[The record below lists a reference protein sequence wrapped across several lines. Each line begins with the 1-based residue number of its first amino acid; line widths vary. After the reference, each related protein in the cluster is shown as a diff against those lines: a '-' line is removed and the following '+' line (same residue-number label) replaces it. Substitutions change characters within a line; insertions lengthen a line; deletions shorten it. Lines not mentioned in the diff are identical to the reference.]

1 MSFSDSIR
9 GYGWMVMLAVLAAT
23 GCQRDS
29 AALPPEA
36 GPPPQALPDAFQ
48 TPALAIV
55 EGTNLIGNPGFEAG
69 AIDSPTYRWS
79 PNNWAKNDVQFT
91 LDSDH
96 PHSGQYAQRVTMKR
110 ILNQPDVQL
119 AMQHLPVKPGMAVQL
134 HFWMRGRTNSLP
146 IQVQFRKGGA
156 PYTTYW
162 DFQIPPEDQWTEYV
176 FNVTLPPKTDPDDTA
191 LMFNMKQE
199 NTYWLDDVSVV
210 EFPVTDGRPAMT
222 GNLIA
227 NGSFEAGRDRW
238 YAEFRESGG
247 KSYSNFEP
255 AVQKNIL
262 ADITSVAAA
271 DAPSGHRVLRFP
283 VFENCAASLTS
294 AYFPMRYNVPA
305 IISFKLKT
313 SAPGRNF
320 HVQLGSGK
328 VPNLTLLGKGFT
340 SPDTDWHTYTFPVT
354 PAPASSGVYFLQLST
369 ASPGEYEL
377 DSIRVNEGDQPLG
390 DDQARHFNAGIEPAD
405 DTHPANIFY
414 HNDKAMFRL
423 RVENNT
429 PGISPSSPETRN
441 STAST
446 AAPPLKPETLVPETL
461 PFRGRVVDVWN
472 RTISEFNLAVTLD
485 EQGMG
490 EATFRVPTHLY
501 GGFKCEIDRAAKSSR
516 LMPDAELIY
525 SVVEPLPSPKDAG
538 DSYFGGHVMLT
549 PYNLLIAERAGFR
562 WLRLHPP
569 MPTKWMVIEQEPGK
583 YDFQLEGVRRA
594 HDMGF
599 KLLGSFDTTPDFHA
613 WPDLVT
619 KSGWGNNSLPHDW
632 AAYRR
637 YVVATAKAFSPY
649 IDHWEVWNEPDSSG
663 FLKVPDEKKRAE
675 SYVEILRNTRQALD
689 DAGLKLPLVA
699 PAVSHITAKMFKP
712 AVRDGARDLD
722 IVSFHYYNET
732 TGPEE
737 FKPAMTEEL
746 AFIRGFKNHAD
757 QTPDIWMTEG
767 GVWLAS
773 GNSWLRTSQAP
784 RTQVVS
790 VLDAAHSLVRT
801 AVAFKAMGLG
811 KHFHYA
817 DFAAP
822 SGRTVCRDEC
832 AGLSDVNGIPLPSL
846 AAHAAMVRFLD
857 QAQPL
862 GLRVE
867 KVGDAHVV
875 LARFTRDSR
884 PITVVWSRVPVSLR
898 DAASVLPTGG
908 KLYDMMGNL
917 IRRDDAVLLSLN
929 PIYFVE

>member
-1 MSFSDSIR
+1 MLFTDSVR
-9 GYGWMVMLAVLAAT
+9 VYGWMVMLAVLAAT

-29 AALPPEA
+29 AALPP
-36 GPPPQALPDAFQ
+36 PPEALPEAFQ
-48 TPALAIV
+48 TPALAII
-55 EGTNLIGNPGFEAG
+55 EGTNLIVNPGFEAG
-69 AIDSPTYRWS
+69 AIGSPGYRWR
-79 PNNWAKNDVQFT
+79 PNNWAKNDVAFV
-91 LDSDH
+91 LDSDR
-96 PHSGQYAQRVTMKR
+96 PHSGQYAQRITMNR
-110 ILNQPDVQL
+110 ILHEPQVEFAQRNI
-119 AMQHLPVKPGMAVQL
+119 PVKPGMAVQL
-134 HFWMRGRTNSLP
+134 RFWMRGRTNSLP
-146 IQVQFRKGGA
+146 IQVQFRKGEA

-162 DFQIPPEDQWTEYV
+162 DFQIAPEDQWTEYV
-176 FNVTLPPKTDPDDTA
+176 FNVTLPPATDPDDTA

-222 GNLIA
+222 GNLLA

-255 AVQKNIL
+255 AVQKNIQ
-262 ADITSVAAA
+262 ADITAVAAA

-283 VFENCAASLTS
+283 VFENCSTNLTS
-294 AYFPMRYNVPA
+294 AYFSMRYNIPA

-328 VPNLTLLGKGFT
+328 VPNLTVLGKGFT

-354 PAPASSGVYFLQLST
+354 PAPSSSGVYFLQLST

-377 DSIRVNEGDQPLG
+377 DSVRVNEGGQPFD
-390 DDQARHFNAGIEPAD
+390 DDQARRFNAGIEPAD

-414 HNDKAMFRL
+414 HNDKALFRL
-423 RVENNT
+423 RVENSAPT
-429 PGISPSSPETRN
+429 PGIIPDPI
-441 STAST
+441 
-446 AAPPLKPETLVPETL
+446 

-490 EATFRVPTHLY
+490 EATFQLPTHLR
-501 GGFKCEIDRAAKSSR
+501 GGFKCEMDRADIPLSR
-516 LMPDAELIY
+516 VMPAAELIY
-525 SVVEPLPSPKDAG
+525 NVVDPLPSPKDAG

-583 YDFQLEGVRRA
+583 YDFQLEGVQRA

-599 KLLGSFDTTPDFHA
+599 KLLGSFDTTPTFFA
-613 WPDLVT
+613 LPQFSKT
-619 KSGWGNNSLPHDW
+619 TGGWSNNSLPGDW

-637 YVVATAKAFSPY
+637 YVVAVTRAFAPY

-689 DAGLKLPLVA
+689 DAGLKPPLVA
-699 PAVSHITAKMFKP
+699 PAVSHITAKIFRP

-737 FKPAMTEEL
+737 FKPAMSDEL
-746 AFIRGFKNHAD
+746 AFIRGFKNHAG

-773 GNSWLRTSQAP
+773 GNTWLRTSQAP
-784 RTQVVS
+784 HTQVVG

-832 AGLSDVNGIPLPSL
+832 SGLIDVNGIPLPSL

-862 GLRVE
+862 GLQVE
-867 KVGDAHVV
+867 KVGGTDVV
-875 LARFTRDSR
+875 LARFIRDSR

-898 DAASVLPTGG
+898 DAGAVLPTGG
-908 KLYDMMGNL
+908 KLYDMMGNPL
-917 IRRDDAVLLSLN
+917 RRDQGILLSLN